1 MWPAPRP
8 VVGVLE
14 TLEEVVEALV
24 AVGVDDLHAVDDAA
38 VWVQASTI
46 GLEATDRVIELARE
60 RGIAFVDAP
69 VLGATHRLSRA
80 KTA

>member
-1 MWPAPRP
+1 MAGSTP